1 MILQP
6 MIIAPLQVI
15 RLAEL
20 KTIMTGYTTT
30 EKYTVSKVENDFE
43 THLRLALVQLPQPY
57 TRHFDEEISA
67 EDLERYEQA
76 IKEGLSLGCWLG
88 NRLVGLAIAETHHWN
103 RILWIHEFHIAA
115 DVRGQGLGR
124 QLMDAVADRAR
135 HHGLRALQVETQNTN
150 VPAIRFYRQ
159 VGYEI
164 EAIDLSYYTNR
175 DVEDY
180 EVAIFMRRKL
190 MA

>member
-6 MIIAPLQVI
+6 MTIAPLQVI

-20 KTIMTGYTTT
+20 KTVMTGYTTT

-43 THLRLALVQLPQPY
+43 THLRLALAQLPQPY

-76 IKEGLSLGCWLG
+76 IKEGLSLGCWQG
-88 NRLVGLAIAETHHWN
+88 KRLVGLAIAEIMVM
-103 RILWIHEFHIAA
+103 ILIS
-115 DVRGQGLGR
+115 VLLGR
-124 QLMDAVADRAR
+124 QLMDAMADRAR
-135 HHGLRALQVETQNTN
+135 QHGLRALQVETQNTN

>member
-30 EKYTVSKVENDFE
+30 EKYTVSKGENDFE
-43 THLRLALVQLPQPY
+43 THLRLALAQLPQPY

-76 IKEGLSLGCWLG
+76 IKEGLSLGCWQG
-88 NRLVGLAIAETHHWN
+88 KRLVGLAIAETHHWN

-115 DVRGQGLGR
+115 NVRGQGLGR
-124 QLMDAVADRAR
+124 QLMDAMADRAR
-135 HHGLRALQVETQNTN
+135 QNGLRALQVETQNTN

>member
-1 MILQP
+1 
-6 MIIAPLQVI
+6 
-15 RLAEL
+15 
-20 KTIMTGYTTT
+20 
-30 EKYTVSKVENDFE
+30 
-43 THLRLALVQLPQPY
+43 
-57 TRHFDEEISA
+57 
-67 EDLERYEQA
+67 
-76 IKEGLSLGCWLG
+76 
-88 NRLVGLAIAETHHWN
+88 VGLAIAETHHWN

-124 QLMDAVADRAR
+124 QLMDAMADRAR
-135 HHGLRALQVETQNTN
+135 QNGLRALQVETQNTN